1 MFSNVRSGVWKFWV
15 RPMKFL
21 LHFNLHNLKSD
32 YILHK
37 NTSGNRSNNVIW
49 AQAHWVV
56 WNGYLYAR
64 HLQTSKVGNPIMQ
77 LPPLVSYFFYGYK
90 YGITFQNFMP
100 NKPRVNVKKTK
111 AVCYLCYCD
120 LFRSTMSFILW
131 LWLIIHPFLP
141 FLEKSFYRRVI
152 SDSHLQIFGSFRVP
166 AFTA

>member
-1 MFSNVRSGVWKFWV
+1 MFSNVRSGEWKFWV

-100 NKPRVNVKKTK
+100 NKPRVSKKRKQCAISVT
-111 AVCYLCYCD
+111 VIFSGPPCHLSSD
-120 LFRSTMSFILW
+120 FGWSSIPSSHSWRNLST
-131 LWLIIHPFLP
+131 
-141 FLEKSFYRRVI
+141 E
-152 SDSHLQIFGSFRVP
+152 GS
-166 AFTA
+166 